1 MKRLNKGEKLAK
13 TPPTVKL
20 QPRSFNDFA
29 IMSRRSDA
37 FLASNRESTERRNV
51 YIRKCFSEDE

>member
-1 MKRLNKGEKLAK
+1 MKRLNKGEKLAR
-13 TPPTVKL
+13 TPTVKL

-29 IMSRRSDA
+29 IMSRRCDA

-51 YIRKCFSEDE
+51 YRKCFSEDD